1 MCLMW
6 IEFLDFLINLSIIMQ
21 DKELALQY
29 INKLKE
35 VNPENNKIS
44 EFIEQVDSL

>member
-1 MCLMW
+1 
-6 IEFLDFLINLSIIMQ
+6 MQ

-35 VNPENNKIS
+35 VNPENNKIP
-44 EFIEQVDSL
+44 EFMEKVDFL